1 MYIKQAQEI
10 FYAAINAVQPQ
21 VLLPDHVYVHEEMLH
36 IAGQKIDVSSIN
48 NLIVIAAGK
57 AAPAMAKETEKQLGN
72 LITKGICITKYEHA
86 VQLDKFQTVE
96 AAHPVPDKNSILAG
110 KLVLQAVQHVSV
122 NDIVLILLS
131 GGASSL
137 LADIPEGCKLEDI
150 QQLSDLLVNSG
161 ASIEQINIVRK
172 HVSSIKGGQLAKSAY
187 PATVFTLIISDV
199 PGDDPCSIASGPTVP
214 DRSTFEEA
222 YHVLVKYDIWNQ
234 VSESVRQYLEK
245 GLNAEIEETPKP
257 GSLFFINTFS
267 EIIGNNKLALEAAK
281 MSASQAG
288 YHVVILN
295 NDLSGDTEME
305 ARQFVQYLL
314 DYDGNLPACII
325 MGGETTLKV
334 TGNGKGGRNQH
345 FALCSLY
352 ELLKKSKTKY
362 DRNITILSAGT
373 DGTDGPTDAAGA
385 VIDTEI
391 IKAGMINKVRLNK
404 HLADFDAY
412 SFFDKA
418 GGLIITGPTQT
429 NVMDMVVGLINR

>member
-1 MYIKQAQEI
+1 MYIKQAKEI

-21 VLLPDHVYVHEEMLH
+21 LLLPDHVYVHEEMLH
-36 IAGQKIDVSSIN
+36 IAGQKINVSSIN

-57 AAPAMAKETEKQLGN
+57 AAPAMAKETEKQLGS

-86 VQLDKFQTVE
+86 VPLDEFQTVE

-110 KLVLQAVQHVSV
+110 KLVLQAVQNVSV

-172 HVSSIKGGQLAKSAY
+172 HVSSIKGGQLAKAAY

-295 NDLSGDTEME
+295 NVLSGDTEME

-352 ELLKKSKTKY
+352 ELLQKSKTKY

-385 VIDTEI
+385 VIDAEM

-404 HLADFDAY
+404 HLADFDAH
-412 SFFDKA
+412 SFFDKV